1 MVIKYELITVTISQN
16 VLKYSFALK
25 SVYISRVMIKNVLS
39 LFIKTPI
46 TENLLLNVR
55 LENYIWIGYINVRVI
70 IISKTI

>member
-25 SVYISRVMIKNVLS
+25 SIIPRVMIRNVLS

-46 TENLLLNVR
+46 IESLLFCCLIIYVFKT
-55 LENYIWIGYINVRVI
+55 LDLITIWGLD
-70 IISKTI
+70 T